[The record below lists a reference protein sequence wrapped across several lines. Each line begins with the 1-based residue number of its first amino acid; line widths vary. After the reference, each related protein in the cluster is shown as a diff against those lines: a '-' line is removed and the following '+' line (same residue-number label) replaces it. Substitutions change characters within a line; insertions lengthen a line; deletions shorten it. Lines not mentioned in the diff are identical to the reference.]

1 MSSYNAYHN
10 ALFLHHNEHERWN
23 ALAEVQTELETA
35 ELWMLIWEL
44 IEASLILFPNQ
55 EIMRRLFTAE
65 RINHPGRLA
74 AFIPDDKEWMKRALR
89 RGGPMKLYRGGAQA
103 NMTGLAWTTS
113 KAEAYRHAMASG
125 ARKATITVGYMR
137 PSDMILAFYDSRTI
151 ITLPEK
157 VNIKHVEEIT
167 THISQ
172 EEQAARTLKV
182 AVAWKGANA
191 PMECTPLEYFQHAI
205 GQGSADR
212 DDVVRQ
218 LTASRKYLEAF
229 GFKARIERIDEVLAG
244 L

>member
-23 ALAEVQTELETA
+23 ALAEVQTEMETA
-35 ELWMLIWEL
+35 ELWMLIREL

-74 AFIPDDKEWMKRALR
+74 AFVPDDKEWMKRALR
-89 RGGPMKLYRGGAQA
+89 RGWNMKLYRGGAQA

-113 KAEAYRHAMASG
+113 RAEAHRHALASG
-125 ARKATITVGYMR
+125 ARKAMITVGYMK
-137 PSDMILAFYDSRTI
+137 PSDMILAFYDKRTI

-157 VNIKHVEEIT
+157 VDITQVEEIT
-167 THISQ
+167 THASD
-172 EEQAARTLKV
+172 EYKASRTLKV

-191 PMECTPLEYFQHAI
+191 PMECSPLEYFQYAI
-205 GQGSADR
+205 EQGTADR
-212 DDVVRQ
+212 DNVVAQ